1 MRWRSTPRPRRHD
14 RALFSLNRIDNW
26 RDRAVTA
33 KLPPPGAWAMSA
45 ITALFRVQR
54 IQMTQFFSSQWIRVS
69 AVAAITL
76 LIAACG
82 KGQHPAAP
90 AAADKSATP
99 AATAGAIVDGCPI
112 PRDAYDDY
120 LKGLLRGKPLTD
132 VTAEEKNQ
140 VLDQMIN
147 MQLIAT
153 QAGKDGLDKDPEVA
167 TRIALLRT
175 QILADAAAQKYVKAN
190 EPSDQEL
197 HAAYDAATDKT
208 EYHASHILV
217 PTKEKAEQLIK
228 KIKAGAKFEDV
239 AKAESTDNS
248 KANGGDLGWFT
259 VARMVKPFGDSVKGL
274 KKGEITTEPVQTQ
287 YGWHIIK
294 LEDTRDAPFDQMKGQ
309 LTNVIMQK
317 KFQR

>member
-1 MRWRSTPRPRRHD
+1 
-14 RALFSLNRIDNW
+14 
-26 RDRAVTA
+26 
-33 KLPPPGAWAMSA
+33 
-45 ITALFRVQR
+45 
-54 IQMTQFFSSQWIRVS
+54 MTQFFSTQWARVS
-69 AVAAITL
+69 TVAAITIL
-76 LIAACG
+76 LAACG
-82 KGQHPAAP
+82 KGQQGGVATAAT
-90 AAADKSATP
+90 DKPATP
-99 AATAGAIVDGCPI
+99 PVAIVDGTPI
-112 PRDAYDDY
+112 SRDAYDDY
-120 LKGLLRGKPLTD
+120 LKGLLRGKPAAD
-132 VTAEEKNQ
+132 VTPEEKNQ

-153 QAGKDGLDKDPEVA
+153 QAEKDGLAKDPDVA

-175 QILADAAAQKYVKAN
+175 QIMADAAAQKYVKSN
-190 EPSDQEL
+190 EPSDEEL

-259 VARMVKPFGDSVKGL
+259 TARMVKPFGDAVKGL
-274 KKGEITTEPVQTQ
+274 KKGEFTTDPVQTQ

-294 LEDTRDAPFDQMKGQ
+294 LADTRDAPFDQLKPQ
-309 LTNVIMQK
+309 LTNGIMQK
-317 KFQR
+317 KFQDYIAGLKTTAKVEKSL

>member
-1 MRWRSTPRPRRHD
+1 
-14 RALFSLNRIDNW
+14 
-26 RDRAVTA
+26 
-33 KLPPPGAWAMSA
+33 
-45 ITALFRVQR
+45 
-54 IQMTQFFSSQWIRVS
+54 MTQFFSTQWARVS
-69 AVAAITL
+69 TVAAITIL
-76 LIAACG
+76 LAACG
-82 KGQHPAAP
+82 KGQQAVAP
-90 AAADKSATP
+90 AATDKPATP
-99 AATAGAIVDGCPI
+99 PVAIVDGTPI
-112 PRDAYDDY
+112 SRDAYDDY
-120 LKGLLRGKPLTD
+120 LKGLLRGKPVTD
-132 VTAEEKNQ
+132 VTADEKNQ

-153 QAGKDGLDKDPEVA
+153 QAEKDGLEKDPDVA

-175 QILADAAAQKYVKAN
+175 QILADAAAQKYVKSN
-190 EPSDQEL
+190 EPSDADL

-228 KIKAGAKFEDV
+228 KIKGGAKFEDV

-259 VARMVKPFGDSVKGL
+259 TARMVKPFGDAVKLL
-274 KKGEITTEPVQTQ
+274 KKGEFTPEPVQTQ

-309 LTNVIMQK
+309 LSNAIMQK
-317 KFQR
+317 KFQDYIESLKKTAKIEKKL

>member
-1 MRWRSTPRPRRHD
+1 
-14 RALFSLNRIDNW
+14 
-26 RDRAVTA
+26 
-33 KLPPPGAWAMSA
+33 
-45 ITALFRVQR
+45 
-54 IQMTQFFSSQWIRVS
+54 MTQFLSAQWTRVS
-69 AVAAITL
+69 TVAAIAL
-76 LIAACG
+76 MLAACG
-82 KGQHPAAP
+82 KGQQAAVVP
-90 AAADKSATP
+90 AAADKPGTP
-99 AATAGAIVDGCPI
+99 PVAIVDGTPI
-112 PRDAYDDY
+112 SREAYDDY
-120 LKGLLRGKPLTD
+120 LKGLLRGKPASD
-132 VTAEEKNQ
+132 VTADEKNQ

-147 MQLIAT
+147 MQLIA
-153 QAGKDGLDKDPEVA
+153 AKAEKDGLDKDPDVA

-175 QILADAAAQKYVKAN
+175 QILADAAAQKYVKSN

-239 AKAESTDNS
+239 AKSDSTDNS

-259 VARMVKPFGDSVKGL
+259 TARMVKPFGDAVKGL

-294 LEDTRDAPFDQMKGQ
+294 LQDTRDAPFDQMKGQ
-309 LTNVIMQK
+309 LSNGIMQT
-317 KFQR
+317 KFQGYIDSLKKDAKIEKKL